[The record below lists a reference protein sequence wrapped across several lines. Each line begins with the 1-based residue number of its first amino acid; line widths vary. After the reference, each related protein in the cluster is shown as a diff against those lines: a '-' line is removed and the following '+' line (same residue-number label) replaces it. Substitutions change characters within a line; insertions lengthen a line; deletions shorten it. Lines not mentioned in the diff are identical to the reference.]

1 MDPLKT
7 LRSIPGA
14 LVAVVALTSCSSAS
28 QLTGLLGQQGGGA
41 GAGARPNPPTLV
53 HTDVHLAEHPT
64 EQQLAAYYCAQ
75 AVNVPAIVS
84 PCRAFGAIPTRDS
97 MRFTFAVDLTLR
109 NDNQIPLPTAEALLA
124 FTAYPAATG
133 QHNLGALCVSLR
145 DADRVTDL
153 ADGCRDRGDSI
164 RTMADFGNAAARFL
178 FNVATGQTR
187 VGDVRVRTIPPGGEI
202 HVTVSLGL
210 DPESTL
216 GLVRTMSESAING
229 LSRGQQPHF
238 VIPYS
243 LEGSLWV
250 EVEHF
255 GRFAVAIPA
264 TAGEF
269 DLGTQVQSS
278 ATAAAH

>member
-1 MDPLKT
+1 MFK
-7 LRSIPGA
+7 RSVLGGVVM
-14 LVAVVALTSCSSAS
+14 VAALTSCSSAT
-28 QLTGLLGQQGGGA
+28 QLAGLLGPQGGRGGGA
-41 GAGARPNPPTLV
+41 GVRPSPPALV
-53 HTDVHLAEHPT
+53 RTEVRLAEHPS
-64 EQQLAAYYCAQ
+64 EQQLAAYYCSQ

-84 PCRAFGAIPTRDS
+84 PCRVFGTIPTRDS
-97 MRFTFAVDLTLR
+97 LRFTFAVDLTLR
-109 NDNQIPLPTAEALLA
+109 NDNSVPLPTAEALLA

-145 DADRVTDL
+145 NEGEVTDL
-153 ADGCRDRGDSI
+153 PNGCQDRGDSI

-187 VGDVRVRTIPPGGEI
+187 VGDVRIRTIPPGGEI
-202 HVTVSLGL
+202 RVTVSLGL

-216 GLVRTMSESAING
+216 GLVRTMSESAVQG

-238 VIPYS
+238 VIPYQ

-255 GRFAVAIPA
+255 GRFAVAIPQ
-264 TAGEF
+264 TRGEF
-269 DLGTQVQSS
+269 DMGAAVQ
-278 ATAAAH
+278 TAAAR

>member
-1 MDPLKT
+1 MNQ
-7 LRSIPGA
+7 RVIQG
-14 LVAVVALTSCSSAS
+14 VCGVVAAVALASCSSAG
-28 QLTGLLGQQGGGA
+28 QIAGMLGQQGGAGGA
-41 GAGARPNPPTLV
+41 SPTRPNPPTLL
-53 HTDVHLAEHPT
+53 HTDVRLADHPT

-145 DADRVTDL
+145 NEDQVTDL
-153 ADGCRDRGDSI
+153 PDGCRDRGDTI
-164 RTMADFGNAAARFL
+164 RTMADFGGAAARFL
-178 FNVATGQTR
+178 FNAATGQTR
-187 VGDVRVRTIPPGGEI
+187 VQDVRVRTIPPGGEI

-216 GLVRTMSESAING
+216 GLVRTMSESAIQG
-229 LSRGQQPHF
+229 LQRGQQPHF
-238 VIPYS
+238 VIPYQ

-255 GRFAVAIPA
+255 GRFAVSIPQ
-264 TAGEF
+264 TRGEF
-269 DLGTQVQSS
+269 DLGASVQ
-278 ATAAAH
+278 AAAH